1 LPKHVIAEK
10 LGLTPL
16 TYGRIESNKQKF
28 NVQPTTYQK
37 ITQWLATDTKES
49 INKLIIKREQSSI
62 VMSNFYL
69 TSVHKVF
76 TSL

>member
-1 LPKHVIAEK
+1 MQLTPEIKTALRKKRAELDLPKHVFAGK

-37 ITQWLATDTKES
+37 ITQWLAKD
-49 INKLIIKREQSSI
+49 
-62 VMSNFYL
+62 Y
-69 TSVHKVF
+69 
-76 TSL
+76 

>member
-1 LPKHVIAEK
+1 MQLTNEIKTALRKKRAELDLPKHVIAEK

-37 ITQWLATDTKES
+37 KTQWLATDIEEIT
-49 INKLIIKREQSSI
+49 NK
-62 VMSNFYL
+62 
-69 TSVHKVF
+69 
-76 TSL
+76 

>member
-1 LPKHVIAEK
+1 MELTLEIKTALRKKGAELDLPKHVIAEK

-37 ITQWLATDTKES
+37 ITQWLATDTEE
-49 INKLIIKREQSSI
+49 ITN
-62 VMSNFYL
+62 N
-69 TSVHKVF
+69 
-76 TSL
+76 

>member
-1 LPKHVIAEK
+1 MYKKDEKGEAMQLTPEIKTALRKKRAELDLPKHVIAGK

-37 ITQWLATDTKES
+37 ITQWLAKD
-49 INKLIIKREQSSI
+49 
-62 VMSNFYL
+62 Y
-69 TSVHKVF
+69 
-76 TSL
+76 

>member
-1 LPKHVIAEK
+1 MELTLEIKTALRKKRAELDLPKHVIAEK

-37 ITQWLATDTKES
+37 ITQWLATDTEE
-49 INKLIIKREQSSI
+49 ITN
-62 VMSNFYL
+62 N
-69 TSVHKVF
+69 
-76 TSL
+76 

>member
-1 LPKHVIAEK
+1 MELTLEIKTALRKTRAELDLPKHVIAEK

-37 ITQWLATDTKES
+37 ITQWLATDTEE
-49 INKLIIKREQSSI
+49 ITN
-62 VMSNFYL
+62 N
-69 TSVHKVF
+69 
-76 TSL
+76 

>member
-1 LPKHVIAEK
+1 MQLTNEIKTALRKKRAELDLPKHVIAEK

-37 ITQWLATDTKES
+37 ITQWLATDIEEIT
-49 INKLIIKREQSSI
+49 NK
-62 VMSNFYL
+62 
-69 TSVHKVF
+69 
-76 TSL
+76 